1 MKIKSPLDK
10 NTLLFIV
17 FFLFPFFILGFLG
30 FFLIS
35 ELKIYLKE
43 VIQFGFFT
51 FILFSISQ
59 LINNIKIQTFFYR
72 ISLVLLSFLVFI
84 KLAFYYNFDVQ
95 LSASAY
101 YLFFE
106 TNTNESSEFLNF
118 YITVPLVI
126 LFLVLFFINFFF
138 IFSSKIKFRYSFS
151 IGKRI
156 LLLMISSVFFLLIY
170 WKFSNENLLYKT
182 FSSYNEYKEFKELI
196 KNDLAQEKSKFI
208 IDVTSKESEQIYVI
222 IIGESTSKT
231 HMQIYGY
238 ARKTTPNLFK
248 IKDSLLV
255 FTDVITPHTH
265 TISAL
270 DKILTLKSLK
280 EPNKKENVS
289 VVQLANQAGF
299 YTYWISNQRPIG
311 MNESIPSL
319 IGKAAKTTIFTN
331 SKDYIN
337 DVYDIKI
344 LPELENA
351 LQDKKHIKKVIF
363 IHLMGTHSGYK
374 NRYPKT
380 YNIFK
385 GTKNIK
391 TTNTS
396 NLAIR
401 RINQYDNANLYN
413 DFIVSEII
421 RQVQAENTNSCV
433 LYFSDH
439 GDEVYD
445 SLDFCGH
452 NEWRGTKSMHE
463 IPFIVWL
470 SKKYKFE
477 NPNTKNWKKYTNRRI
492 LLDDF
497 IHSFAELSN
506 IKFSELDSTKS
517 VFDTNFKP
525 KKRILT
531 KGKDYDKTNK

>member
-10 NTLLFIV
+10 NSLIFIAFLF
-17 FFLFPFFILGFLG
+17 FPFFILVFFG

-35 ELKIYLKE
+35 ELKVYLKE

-51 FILFSISQ
+51 FILFSIPQ
-59 LINNIKIQTFFYR
+59 LTNNIKIKTFFYR
-72 ISLVLLSFLVFI
+72 FSLILLSFLVFI
-84 KLAFYYNFDVQ
+84 KLAFYYNFDAQ
-95 LSASAY
+95 LSASAF

-106 TNTNESSEFLNF
+106 TNTNESSEFLKF
-118 YITVPLVI
+118 YITTPLII
-126 LFLVLFFINFFF
+126 LFLILFFVTFFF
-138 IFSSKIKFRYSFS
+138 IFNSKIKFRYSFS
-151 IGKRI
+151 VGKRI
-156 LLLMISSVFFLLIY
+156 LLLMISGAFFALIY
-170 WKFSNENLLYKT
+170 WKFSNENILYKAY
-182 FSSYNEYKEFKELI
+182 SSYYEYKKFKELI

-208 IDVTSKESEQIYVI
+208 TDVTSKKSEQTYVI

-270 DKILTLKSLK
+270 DKILTLKSLTN
-280 EPNKKENVS
+280 PNKKENAS
-289 VVQLANQAGF
+289 VVQLANQAAF

-319 IGKAAKTTIFTN
+319 IGKAAKNTIFTN
-331 SKDYIN
+331 SKDYTN
-337 DVYDIKI
+337 DVYDTKI
-344 LPELENA
+344 LPELKKA
-351 LQDKKHIKKVIF
+351 LQNKKHTKKIIF

-374 NRYPKT
+374 NRYPKE

-401 RINQYDNANLYN
+401 RINQYDNANLFN

-421 RQVQAENTNSCV
+421 KQVQAENTNSYV

-470 SKKYKFE
+470 SKKYKYE
-477 NPNTKNWKKYTNRRI
+477 NPNTKNWKKYTHRRI

-531 KGKDYDKTNK
+531 NGKDYDKPKK